1 MARFGRGLSPFC
13 FYGVLVWQA
22 LYLGAF
28 YVLEPRFPDAAFFSS
43 DSDAIIW
50 VWTGGCI
57 VFMLGGWLFEK
68 WLKQRMSQ
76 KGFSRLELALCL
88 IFLAALLVLHHLFAP
103 EFLRIF

>member
-22 LYLGAF
+22 LYLGAI
-28 YVLEPRFPDAAFFSS
+28 YVLEPRFPDAAFFSN

-50 VWTGGCI
+50 VWLGGS
-57 VFMLGGWLFEK
+57 VVSMLGGWLLKE
-68 WLKQRMSQ
+68 WLKKRMSE
-76 KGFSRLELALCL
+76 KGFSRLELGLSLGILA
-88 IFLAALLVLHHLFAP
+88 AALLLYHFFAP